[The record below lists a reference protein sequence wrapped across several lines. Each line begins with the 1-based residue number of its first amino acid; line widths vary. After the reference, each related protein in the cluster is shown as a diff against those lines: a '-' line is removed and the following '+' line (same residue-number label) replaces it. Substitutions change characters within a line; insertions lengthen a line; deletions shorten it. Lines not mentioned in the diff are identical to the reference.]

1 MSEHNDE
8 APEEPMLFGIPL
20 SMFPRTPA
28 REEREPTLWEL
39 FMLGWWPLDL
49 AYPLKWIKRRRARRW
64 IDRHEPSRP

>member
-1 MSEHNDE
+1 MSERNDE
-8 APEEPMLFGIPL
+8 PPEEPMLFGIPL
-20 SMFPRTPA
+20 SMFPKTPA

-64 IDRHEPSRP
+64 MDRHAPGHP

>member
-1 MSEHNDE
+1 MPEHNDE

-39 FMLGWWPLDL
+39 FKLGMRPPVPDWPFRWPAERD
-49 AYPLKWIKRRRARRW
+49 KRRG
-64 IDRHEPSRP
+64 